1 MSAWTADQLAQLLHE
16 ANAHP
21 WESVQAALDG
31 IEGQPHPRVAWLTT
45 HLSVT
50 KREYAA
56 LIAAA
61 AGAPTPPDDA
71 GLSALMA
78 WEVEAVL
85 TLTPA
90 QLAARLTHAGM
101 DLSVADL
108 IRLNARHTAWHAGQI
123 AALKPRTRMA

>member
-71 GLSALMA
+71 GLRNAWPCIPARPCSGDRARPRGAAPCWPASAI
-78 WEVEAVL
+78 
-85 TLTPA
+85 
-90 QLAARLTHAGM
+90 RSAG
-101 DLSVADL
+101 
-108 IRLNARHTAWHAGQI
+108 
-123 AALKPRTRMA
+123 PTRA